1 MHRKLTGKQEETKMT
16 EMEKQGA
23 QNGCFNMA
31 KDEGIEACRKYR
43 SRLEAQGL
51 RTYLEYFTGD
61 IFIVKTV

>member
-1 MHRKLTGKQEETKMT
+1 MT

-31 KDEGIEACRKYR
+31 KDEGIEACREYR
-43 SRLEAQGL
+43 ARLEAQGF

-61 IFIVKTV
+61 LFIVKTV